1 MLIIYVLISIS
12 KSAKIQSPTH
22 YENPPTQFGSDLL
35 DELEHIQTL
44 SNELETIK
52 NCLMATG
59 DIQRCL
65 RNQSPVLSRRA
76 RFSKLIPKRNRRN
89 QCLRPCQKAP
99 LTIKSIQLKMAI
111 ARAAQTKGL
120 NIDSTDVQFMKGD
133 LELNGDSIDMGSC
146 QGNCQ
151 QRVEDARS
159 AFLNMHQVSF
169 CTAAK
174 TNHLTIKFSGQ
185 DVSRVQRTRKSDRTL
200 MSLFLVKKCHKIKSE
215 KFMNFFLNY

>member
-1 MLIIYVLISIS
+1 MFILFVLISFS
-12 KSAKIQSPTH
+12 KSAKIQSVLDHHQPTH
-22 YENPPTQFGSDLL
+22 QPTHLESDLL
-35 DELEHIQTL
+35 LDQLEHIQTL

-52 NCLMATG
+52 NCLMASG

-65 RNQSPVLSRRA
+65 HHQSPVLSRRA

-133 LELNGDSIDMGSC
+133 IELNGESIDMGSC

-151 QRVEDARS
+151 QRLEDARS
-159 AFLNMHQVSF
+159 AFLNTHQVSF

-185 DVSRVQRTRKSDRTL
+185 DVSAIRVHRTFFEYPT
-200 MSLFLVKKCHKIKSE
+200 KK
-215 KFMNFFLNY
+215 N

>member
-1 MLIIYVLISIS
+1 MFILFVLISLS
-12 KSAKIQSPTH
+12 KSAKIHSSKSPTVRN
-22 YENPPTQFGSDLL
+22 NPANSQIDKSEELL
-35 DELEHIQTL
+35 NQLEHIQTL
-44 SNELETIK
+44 SNELEVIK

-65 RNQSPVLSRRA
+65 LLQSPVLSRRV

-89 QCLRPCQKAP
+89 QCQRPCQKAP
-99 LTIKSIQLKMAI
+99 LTIKSSQLKMAI

-133 LELNGDSIDMGSC
+133 LELNGESIDMGSC

-151 QRVEDARS
+151 QRLEDARS

-169 CTAAK
+169 CTASK

-185 DVSRVQRTRKSDRTL
+185 DVSNGVCRNLAVESDQSSGRST
-200 MSLFLVKKCHKIKSE
+200 E
-215 KFMNFFLNY
+215 D

>member
-1 MLIIYVLISIS
+1 MFILFVLISLS
-12 KSAKIQSPTH
+12 KSAKIHSNKRPTITDPVH
-22 YENPPTQFGSDLL
+22 NQPEYNSKELLTQ
-35 DELEHIQTL
+35 LEHIQTL
-44 SNELETIK
+44 SNDLTIIK

-65 RNQSPVLSRRA
+65 HHQSPVLSRRA

-89 QCLRPCQKAP
+89 QCQRPCQKAQ
-99 LTIKSIQLKMAI
+99 LTIKSSQLKMAI
-111 ARAAQTKGL
+111 ARAAQSKGL

-133 LELNGDSIDMGSC
+133 LELNGESIDMGSC

-151 QRVEDARS
+151 QRLEDARS

-169 CTAAK
+169 CTASK

-185 DVSRVQRTRKSDRTL
+185 DVSTRVLRITAVRSDQP
-200 MSLFLVKKCHKIKSE
+200 SSSPF
-215 KFMNFFLNY
+215 